1 MKHTAHHGRNHRI
14 YARHVLET
22 MFLDEREFLCM
33 MCNAFDR
40 QQIMSEIH
48 DPDFRMNKYKL
59 QDPAAD
65 DKEGSAFKFTIY
77 QMDHTKKGF
86 VGLTTTKVL
95 NLALEEIFLRIVL
108 PSDGV
113 GPIHVGKIEPRHRFP
128 DLSHPSQLQEDEFLN
143 FMGAGKK

>member
-1 MKHTAHHGRNHRI
+1 MIPHGGRNRV

-40 QQIMSEIH
+40 QQILSEIH
-48 DPDFRMNKYKL
+48 DPDFQMNKHKL
-59 QDPAAD
+59 MDPACED
-65 DKEGSAFKFTIY
+65 QNESAYKFTIY
-77 QMDHTKKGF
+77 QMDQTKKGF

-95 NLALEEIFLRIVL
+95 NVALEEIFLRIVV

-113 GPIHVGKIEPRHRFP
+113 GPIYVGKIDPRHRFP
-128 DLSHPSQLQEDEFLN
+128 DLNHPTQLQEEEFLA